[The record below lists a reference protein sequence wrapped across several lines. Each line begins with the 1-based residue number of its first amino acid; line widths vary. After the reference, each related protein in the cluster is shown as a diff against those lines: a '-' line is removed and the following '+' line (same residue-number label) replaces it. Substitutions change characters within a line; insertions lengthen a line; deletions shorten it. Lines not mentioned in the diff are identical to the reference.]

1 LSSSAKASAEI
12 ILMRIIVFFLSTMQR
27 YKILHPNTNFNK
39 IEEEVEEEKESHI

>member
-27 YKILHPNTNFNK
+27 YKILQPNTNFNK
-39 IEEEVEEEKESHI
+39 IEEEIEEEKESHI